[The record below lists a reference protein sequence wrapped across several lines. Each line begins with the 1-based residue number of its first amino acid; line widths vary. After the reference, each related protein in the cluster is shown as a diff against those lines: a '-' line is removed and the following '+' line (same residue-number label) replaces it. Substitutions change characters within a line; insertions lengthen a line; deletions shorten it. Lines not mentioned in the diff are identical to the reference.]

1 MVMINTV
8 DDELIATNNEKLR
21 LRFLSEIQKE
31 FDVEDMGQA
40 HWYLQARLQ
49 QNNDYSIVLD
59 QSRYMSLICNKF
71 LPSHPI
77 NNITSEDKLKY
88 ASPLP
93 TNFVATKEDCSSDLI
108 QVKQLEQEY
117 GFQYSSAIGML
128 IFLLNTG
135 TPLHFAIRKLAHFNA
150 LPGKTHYKALIAL
163 LHHVR
168 TQKREYGLKF
178 YPPGH
183 DPPIYDL
190 VRRYEPD
197 FDFDFHPI
205 LIFCDSSWQDCPN
218 TGRSTGAFYVYLNG
232 SLVTATT
239 FVPVPVARQV
249 PKQNITHVLLL

>member
-1 MVMINTV
+1 MVMINAV

-21 LRFLSEIQKE
+21 LRFLSEIRKE

-49 QNNDYSIVLD
+49 QNDDYSIVLD

-93 TNFVATKEDCSSDLI
+93 TNFVATKEDCSFDLM
-108 QVKQLEQEY
+108 QVNQLEQEY
-117 GFQYSSAIGML
+117 GFQYSSAISML

-135 TPLHFAIRKLAHFNA
+135 TPLHFAVRKLARFNV

-168 TQKREYGLKF
+168 THKCEYRLKSTHQDMNHQF
-178 YPPGH
+178 MTLY
-183 DPPIYDL
+183 DVVSLISISIYI
-190 VRRYEPD
+190 P
-197 FDFDFHPI
+197 
-205 LIFCDSSWQDCPN
+205 S
-218 TGRSTGAFYVYLNG
+218 
-232 SLVTATT
+232 
-239 FVPVPVARQV
+239 
-249 PKQNITHVLLL
+249 